1 MLLCLKQAKE
11 QTGRPHPG
19 STSTIIF
26 KITLSAAGEWGSFLQ
41 PLEAEGPHKR
51 PGHSSAGNTRQWHH
65 LLAGMTSSVA
75 EENITDILL
84 EALGD
89 SELGEIPRLVFDL
102 VQSSHFMGKRMEGWS
117 RGLTAVMV
125 ERRGGTT

>member
-1 MLLCLKQAKE
+1 
-11 QTGRPHPG
+11 
-19 STSTIIF
+19 
-26 KITLSAAGEWGSFLQ
+26 
-41 PLEAEGPHKR
+41 
-51 PGHSSAGNTRQWHH
+51 
-65 LLAGMTSSVA
+65 MTSSVA
-75 EENITDILL
+75 EENITNILL

-117 RGLTAVMV
+117 RELTAVMV